1 MNNNNRIK
9 CFVILGVIP
18 GLIYV
23 GTRYFSGKSYY
34 MIGTLILLAL
44 ILPFGLDYASHN
56 PSTKKLVLVASLSA
70 IATIGR
76 IAFYM
81 IPQFKPVLAIVIIS
95 AVIIGPYEGFIIGA
109 LTAFVSNFYF
119 GQGPWTIWQMFC
131 FGLVGFCGGYL
142 FRKIKVSRLALC
154 IYGLLSTILIYGGVI
169 NFGSLIMTSAV
180 INKKSLMAIY
190 LSGFP
195 FDCVHGIA
203 TYIFLFIIY
212 KPFMEKLGRIKIKYD
227 IM

>member
-1 MNNNNRIK
+1 M
-9 CFVILGVIP
+9 VILGVIP
-18 GLIYV
+18 VLLYIGAH
-23 GTRYFSGKSYY
+23 YFNGKSYY
-34 MIGTLILLAL
+34 LISELILLAL
-44 ILPFGLDYASHN
+44 MLPFGFEYAAYQ

-109 LTAFVSNFYF
+109 LTGFVSNFYF
-119 GQGPWTIWQMFC
+119 GQGPWTVWQMFC
-131 FGLVGFCGGYL
+131 FGLVGFIGGYL
-142 FRKIKVSRLALC
+142 FKKIKITRLNLA
-154 IYGLLSTILIYGGVI
+154 IYGLLSAIVIYGGII
-169 NFGSLIMTSAV
+169 NFGNLVMNFSV
-180 INKKSLMAIY
+180 ITKKTLLATY

-195 FDCVHGIA
+195 FDCIHGIA

-212 KPFMEKLGRIKIKYD
+212 KPFMEKLSRIKVKYD
-227 IM
+227 II